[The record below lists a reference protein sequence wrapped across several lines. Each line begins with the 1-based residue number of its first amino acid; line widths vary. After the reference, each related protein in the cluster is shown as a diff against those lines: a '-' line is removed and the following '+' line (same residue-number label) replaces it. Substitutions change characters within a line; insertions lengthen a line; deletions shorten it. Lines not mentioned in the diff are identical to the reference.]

1 MSRYHSLALTLL
13 LTSCSQFVTRDQ
25 IAMNNQNSN
34 ELPVVSNAPVASK
47 APERLSIKS
56 LTSDEVSRQISST
69 TKPIFDHIHDLDLD
83 YKQKHFD
90 FWLGYFS
97 KKEKDRF
104 IRHANNGAKYR
115 SVINQI
121 LTSHGLPTDLFFVGL
136 IESGYNTHIRSHA
149 SAVGPWQF
157 IKGTATRYGLRVDSQ
172 VDERSHIIKATEAAA
187 SYFKDLYNIF
197 GSWELAL
204 CAYNAGEYRIINAI
218 RKGNTR
224 DYKELV
230 RKKLIPKE
238 TIFYIPKVAAARE
251 LYEESKKY
259 GLSLPS
265 RIESPFEKVKPVK
278 VSRSFDLYKKAKEL
292 NVSLST
298 FKALN
303 PDLRQRWIKVNRRKN
318 QMVFIPT
325 SLNTDFS
332 SLKEIDVVR
341 VSQADN
347 KTKKKVYR
355 VKRGDNLITISKRLG
370 VDLDTLKK
378 INGISGSK
386 IYVGQKLKVHN
397 KARQVA
403 SSSEVKYKVR
413 SGDNLYKISRMFKIT
428 ISEIKNLNSLR
439 SSKLYV
445 GQQLLVKGQSSTYK
459 VRRGDNLTKIS
470 RKFGVPVRAIK
481 KVNDLDS
488 NLVYSGQV
496 LTILRDEG

>member
-13 LTSCSQFVTRDQ
+13 LTSCGQFMTRDQ
-25 IAMNNQNSN
+25 IAMKNAQVDEMPVNANATVPVT
-34 ELPVVSNAPVASK
+34 LPKNI
-47 APERLSIKS
+47 SIKS

-90 FWLGYFS
+90 FWIGYFS
-97 KKEKDRF
+97 KKEKERF
-104 IRHANNGAKYR
+104 IRHARNGAKYR

-121 LTSHGLPTDLFFVGL
+121 LTSHGLPTDLFYVGL

-230 RKKLIPKE
+230 KKKLIPKE

-251 LYEESKKY
+251 LYEDSKKY

-265 RIESPFEKVKPVK
+265 RIDSPFEKVKSVK
-278 VSRSFDLYKKAKEL
+278 VSSSFDLYKKAKEL

-303 PDLRQRWIKVNRRKN
+303 PDLRQRWVKVSKRKG
-318 QMVFIPT
+318 QVVFVPT
-325 SLNTDFS
+325 SKHTDFS
-332 SLKEIDVVR
+332 ALKDIDVVR
-341 VSQADN
+341 VSSSDS
-347 KTKKKVYR
+347 KVKKKVYR

-370 VDLDTLKK
+370 VDVNTLKK

-386 IYVGQKLKVHN
+386 IYVGQKLKVHK
-397 KARQVA
+397 KAREVA
-403 SSSEVKYKVR
+403 SNNATTYRVR
-413 SGDNLYKISRMFKIT
+413 PGDNLYHISRMFKLSIT
-428 ISEIKNLNSLR
+428 ELKKMNSLR

-445 GQQLLVKGQSSTYK
+445 GQQLLVKAQTSKYR

-470 RKFGVPVRAIK
+470 KKFGVTVGEIK

-488 NLVYSGQV
+488 NIVYSGQV